1 MSQASKFTDSLVSI
15 AKILLQSRHV
25 DIDRVAEAGLRRLV
39 IMGNGPSLRQV
50 VDHDMPVLMSS
61 DCMAVNFAANT
72 PEFFEVKPRYY
83 TIADPHFYNATDD
96 TNVSRMLSALKRVDW
111 PMTLFVPGEAG
122 RMERMIGG
130 GSVRVVRYNAVGVE
144 GWWWLSRFAFNR
156 KLGMPRPRNVLI
168 PSIMLGVWLGYHE
181 IYLVGA
187 DHSWTMNLSVDDNNR
202 VITNLPHY
210 YADNSHELERI
221 KAVYAGVPLHSL
233 FLSYHV
239 AFKAYHEIAGWARSK
254 GIHIYNATSG
264 SFIDAFDRRSL

>member
-1 MSQASKFTDSLVSI
+1 M
-15 AKILLQSRHV
+15 LLQSRPV
-25 DIDRVAEAGLRRLV
+25 GIDRVAGADVRRLV
-39 IMGNGPSLRQV
+39 VMGNGPSLRQV
-50 VDHDMPVLMSS
+50 VDNDMPALMES

-96 TNVSRMLSALKRVDW
+96 ANVSRMLSALKRVDW
-111 PMTLFVPGEAG
+111 PMILFVPGEAG
-122 RMERMIGG
+122 RIERMIGDG
-130 GSVRVVRYNAVGVE
+130 CVKVVRYNAVGVE
-144 GWWWLSRFAFNR
+144 GWRWLSHFAFDR

-168 PSIMLGVWLGYHE
+168 PSIMLGVWLGYHD

-187 DHSWTMNLSVDDNNR
+187 DHSWTMNLSVDENNR

-239 AFKAYHEIAGWARSK
+239 AFKAYHEIAGWARSR
-254 GIHIYNATSG
+254 GIHIYNATPG
-264 SFIDAFDRRSL
+264 SFIDAFDRRSIE